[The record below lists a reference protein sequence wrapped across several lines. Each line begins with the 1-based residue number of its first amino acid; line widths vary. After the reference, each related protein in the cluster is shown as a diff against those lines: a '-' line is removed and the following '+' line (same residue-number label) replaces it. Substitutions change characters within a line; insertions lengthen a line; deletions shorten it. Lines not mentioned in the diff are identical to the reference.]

1 MPKVSVQK
9 IAEIGKGDK
18 NNGWS
23 DFESWANDHYFMSDN
38 SGKKER
44 KTPKAP
50 KMPKLKK

>member
-23 DFESWANDHYFMSDN
+23 QFSDWSGEDYFMSD
-38 SGKKER
+38 GKKER